1 MSTKCLPGLP
11 KPPHVKAMFD
21 GDAGLLAGMGPG
33 KVWIDHSTTD
43 HEQNKVSKEQPI
55 AYDLLRTSIAT
66 NFTSLNAC
74 LNVPLA

>member
-43 HEQNKVSKEQPI
+43 HEQNKVRPILVSKK
-55 AYDLLRTSIAT
+55 
-66 NFTSLNAC
+66 
-74 LNVPLA
+74 